1 MFNPQEVKQAS
12 DFIERF
18 EVKLNQAEDPSID
31 DAPDIDL
38 VDHAEYNLARAIVSH
53 NTSGH
58 LDEFVGDCFKEL
70 RQLTNEEYYYPF
82 WLHVADD
89 DADIPHCYEEDP
101 REGYNLAD
109 DWNEYDSPF

>member
-1 MFNPQEVKQAS
+1 MFHVKCLLSAAAILFCTS
-12 DFIERF
+12 VRSFTI
-18 EVKLNQAEDPSID
+18 SI
-31 DAPDIDL
+31 IFSHF
-38 VDHAEYNLARAIVSH
+38 VD
-53 NTSGH
+53 
-58 LDEFVGDCFKEL
+58 DCFKEL